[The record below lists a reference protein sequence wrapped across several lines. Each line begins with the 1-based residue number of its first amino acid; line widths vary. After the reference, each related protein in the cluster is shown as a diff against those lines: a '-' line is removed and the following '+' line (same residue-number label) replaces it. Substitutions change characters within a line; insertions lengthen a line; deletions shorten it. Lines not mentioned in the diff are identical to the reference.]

1 MKRMNFAVIFT
12 LARNSV
18 VVLEVGNDNQNDKV
32 QEGHEGGT
40 STRNSAL
47 LIFHSFINE
56 TAFLLDVSC
65 IVERAESPQITRG
78 SIGINGELCAS
89 GDSSTQHPTWCIS
102 PNLHPVA
109 AKTEPENKDSI
120 ATYNLT
126 IDIFEYNALEKSA
139 SIGTLWIW
147 CGLYA
152 SNTTF

>member
-78 SIGINGELCAS
+78 SIAVNGELCAS
-89 GDSSTQHPTWCIS
+89 GDSSTQHPTLSIS
-102 PNLHPVA
+102 PNFHPVG
-109 AKTEPENKDSI
+109 AKTEPENKASR
-120 ATYNLT
+120 ATYNLR
-126 IDIFEYNALEKSA
+126 IDIYQALEKSP
-139 SIGTLWIW
+139 SMDTL
-147 CGLYA
+147 
-152 SNTTF
+152 